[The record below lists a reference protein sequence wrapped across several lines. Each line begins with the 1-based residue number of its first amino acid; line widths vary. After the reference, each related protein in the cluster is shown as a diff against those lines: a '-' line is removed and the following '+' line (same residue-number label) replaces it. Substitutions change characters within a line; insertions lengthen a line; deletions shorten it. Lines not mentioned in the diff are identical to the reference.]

1 MIIRRTKGG
10 IFLFLLQA
18 ATSYG
23 ELFNSNDR
31 CGAQAKG
38 GVGKWPSN
46 YEMNINN
53 YEVDQSDGME
63 AAVLRLGGF
72 FWCDF
77 DDACYTAGYPLLL
90 LLTTLPSLQG
100 AATTAATI
108 TTTWPTPAT

>member
-72 FWCDF
+72 WCDF
-77 DDACYTAGYPLLL
+77 GDAQQASSCG
-90 LLTTLPSLQG
+90 S
-100 AATTAATI
+100 
-108 TTTWPTPAT
+108 